1 MSDKQA
7 KIKKMLE
14 MQAKFTA
21 YEQKNGVTA
30 EEYFVSPEGHELS
43 GYRQEYLALAEEVI
57 NMAHEDKGSHR

>member
-30 EEYFVSPEGHELS
+30 EEYFVTPEGHELA
-43 GYRQEYLALAEEVI
+43 GYRQEYHELAEEVI
-57 NMAHEDKGSHR
+57 NMAHADKGSVR

>member
-21 YEQKNGVTA
+21 FEQKNGVTA
-30 EEYFVSPEGHELS
+30 EEYFITPEGHELN
-43 GYRQEYLALAEEVI
+43 GYRDEYMALAEEVI
-57 NMAHEDKGSHR
+57 NMAHEDKGSVR

>member
-30 EEYFVSPEGHELS
+30 EEYFVAPDGHDLA
-43 GYRQEYLALAEEVI
+43 GYRQEYLALADEVV
-57 NMAHEDKGSHR
+57 NMAHAEKGSER

>member
-30 EEYFVSPEGHELS
+30 EEYFMAAEGHELA
-43 GYRQEYLALAEEVI
+43 GYRQEYLALAEEVL
-57 NMAHEDKGSHR
+57 NMAHEDKGSIR

>member
-7 KIKKMLE
+7 KIKQMLE

-30 EEYFVSPEGHELS
+30 EEYFMAEGGHELA
-43 GYRQEYLALAEEVI
+43 GYRQEYLALAEEVL
-57 NMAHEDKGSHR
+57 NMAHEDKGSIR